1 MVSTIVLRDEKY
13 SVGLE
18 FKTICA
24 AEIRDLVEI
33 AIRYGKFMEIV
44 PDNEE
49 AAEMSR
55 GEKFLADLEKIDRG
69 EI

>member
-1 MVSTIVLRDEKY
+1 MTATVFLKNEKY
-13 SVGLE
+13 SGGLE

-49 AAEMSR
+49 AVAISR